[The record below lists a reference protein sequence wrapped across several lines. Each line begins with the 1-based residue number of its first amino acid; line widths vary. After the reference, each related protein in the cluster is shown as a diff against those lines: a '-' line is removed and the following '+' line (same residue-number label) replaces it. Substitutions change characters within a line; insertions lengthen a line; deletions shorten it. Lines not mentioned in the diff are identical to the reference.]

1 MVVPLP
7 QSKPSSRDRASR
19 NANAA
24 QFFTDLQSEL
34 SAPDPRTPVAAPR
47 SPVRGRPLAKL
58 YRDLTPLEQEAR
70 DKQGIETL
78 KGLAVGI
85 PAGILGLPADLAAL
99 IFRDAPQL
107 AAKLVTGQELEVEE
121 RTFIDKLVGDFQRA
135 AGAEAIIGYMGFG
148 ADLLPEEDEKG
159 QPVSL
164 ATDALSQ
171 AGVTPFRAGSLI
183 GEVTAPI
190 PTGAGIA
197 RLLGRRSNAA
207 GEVLPPERVDPT
219 ISTTSDE
226 LGDIIE
232 GSVVER
238 LEGPMKRS
246 CCYK

>member
-1 MVVPLP
+1 
-7 QSKPSSRDRASR
+7 
-19 NANAA
+19 
-24 QFFTDLQSEL
+24 
-34 SAPDPRTPVAAPR
+34 
-47 SPVRGRPLAKL
+47 
-58 YRDLTPLEQEAR
+58 
-70 DKQGIETL
+70 
-78 KGLAVGI
+78 
-85 PAGILGLPADLAAL
+85 
-99 IFRDAPQL
+99 
-107 AAKLVTGQELEVEE
+107 
-121 RTFIDKLVGDFQRA
+121 
-135 AGAEAIIGYMGFG
+135 MGFG

-197 RLLGRRSNAA
+197 RLLGRRSKAA
-207 GEVLPPERVDPT
+207 GEVLPPERVEPT

-238 LEGPMKRS
+238 LEGPRPPDEIAAFPPPRDEEFLAELDEIERVAAEELAAAPPEPPTPAANFIQTRDDVIDDGNGVFEFDTTGRLETGALTDDELVQSYIAARDEFTAGMAARPDDMGS
-246 CCYK
+246 RGSFQ